1 MQGVAWPGSAQ
12 RKRRILV
19 WCGSVG
25 GGVSLQCGVCGV
37 ARSVLVG
44 TGVTSCVLVSSG
56 VAWVQVAYL
65 EAQVLFGD
73 LFGRCP
79 RQVV

>member
-37 ARSVLVG
+37 AMQERLGRHRGHQLCPGFQWCGMGAGRVFGG
-44 TGVTSCVLVSSG
+44 TGIV
-56 VAWVQVAYL
+56 W
-65 EAQVLFGD
+65 
-73 LFGRCP
+73 
-79 RQVV
+79 